1 MGFGKTNVSG
11 GNNDEKLQAH
21 LSDKGNPHG
30 VTAEQIGAVPI
41 SHGFLGNATSDLN
54 TATEPGHYLWID
66 NAGDFGIAGHMYD
79 LYVSNQKFGEN
90 PAIVQRMTRVYCGVD
105 IAATFER
112 AYYYANGVDN
122 QAVHW
127 TDWKRL
133 ATTDNLCNPN
143 LLDNWYFGNPVD
155 QRGGYVVPPG
165 VAYGGAS
172 SGTTTKYYPVK
183 STYIYNDV
191 KYAVFDVDGSE
202 RNVPFYACVRG
213 YTGNTDEVM
222 YTIDRWRVENNIVVT
237 LESDGLSIENIGVI
251 AGQFNQELPPNFA
264 PEGSLVCIS
273 AMVKSVSGDARLL
286 FSQSS
291 TPFGHPVDFIS
302 LQPGFF
308 SGSGNLMD
316 GNHKFVVYL
325 GAGAKVK
332 LTVVKLELGPTQTLA
347 HKEGERWVLNEV
359 PNYGEQLLRCCMSMA
374 DPSDGYAN
382 NKRTPGVLGAVNR
395 AGDTMTG
402 ALGVNN
408 NLALLSGYTD
418 SSSTLAQLQAVKD
431 NLNSALLQLERPLDD
446 KTWPNVALYQR
457 VNGGDYTLIG
467 RIIHTGNI
475 ENYAAKI
482 ATGTYTGDG
491 NASMSITLP
500 FTPKAVY
507 VCPSHG
513 GTLWI
518 PEGSGNGTT
527 YTYGG
532 LAVTGQNAVTWR
544 GGHDVVAIQTGGFTA
559 YYAHYSNEFMYAA
572 ANMNGQKY
580 NYIAFG

>member
-1 MGFGKTNVSG
+1 M
-11 GNNDEKLQAH
+11 KLTPSH
-21 LSDKGNPHG
+21 LSDQVKHITENER
-30 VTAEQIGAVPI
+30 TSWNAKASAESVLSVNQQ
-41 SHGFLGNATSDLN
+41 LGT
-54 TATEPGHYLWID
+54 
-66 NAGDFGIAGHMYD
+66 F
-79 LYVSNQKFGEN
+79 
-90 PAIVQRMTRVYCGVD
+90 TR
-105 IAATFER
+105 
-112 AYYYANGVDN
+112 
-122 QAVHW
+122 
-127 TDWKRL
+127 
-133 ATTDNLCNPN
+133 PN

-155 QRGGYVVPPG
+155 QRKGYIQIGGTMMYKDAACTDQFGP
-165 VAYGGAS
+165 S
-172 SGTTTKYYPVK
+172 SGTTPVVVYA
-183 STYIYNDV
+183 TYARPIDKGVELALYIPLN
-191 KYAVFDVDGSE
+191 
-202 RNVPFYACVRG
+202 NIVRG
-213 YTGNTDEVM
+213 YILAWNG
-222 YTIDRWRVENNIVVT
+222 YSIDRWSVEA
-237 LESDGLSIENIGVI
+237 ESDVVITLVNGGIRVKNTSNDRKQFKQILPSDLNLVGKMITISTLVGDIIGTVNYMLTQTNNPFQSSATCSILTNGLFSSNGYVI
-251 AGQFNQELPPNFA
+251 AGQQKIAFVL
-264 PEGSLVCIS
+264 G
-273 AMVKSVSGDARLL
+273 
-286 FSQSS
+286 
-291 TPFGHPVDFIS
+291 
-302 LQPGFF
+302 PG
-308 SGSGNLMD
+308 
-316 GNHKFVVYL
+316 
-325 GAGAKVK
+325 AEITIIAA
-332 LTVVKLELGPTQTLA
+332 KLELGSTQTLA
-347 HKEGERWVLNEV
+347 HQEGDRWVLNEV
-359 PNYGEQLLRCCMSMA
+359 PDYGEQLLRCCMSTA
-374 DPSDGYAN
+374 DPSDDYAN

-418 SSSTLAQLQAVKD
+418 SASTLAQLQAMKD

-446 KTWPNVALYQR
+446 KTWPNAALYQR

-467 RIIHTGNI
+467 RMIHTGNI

-482 ATGTYTGDG
+482 VAGTYTGDG

-572 ANMNGQKY
+572 ANMEGQKY